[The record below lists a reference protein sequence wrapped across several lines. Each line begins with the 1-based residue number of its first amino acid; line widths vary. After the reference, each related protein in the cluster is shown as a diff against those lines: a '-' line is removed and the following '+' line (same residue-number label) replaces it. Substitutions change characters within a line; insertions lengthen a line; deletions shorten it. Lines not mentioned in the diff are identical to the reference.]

1 MCKPTAESIR
11 CGLETWR
18 PVMTRSL
25 LPLALF
31 LSGCS
36 DMTGIWL
43 FEIPYQDDSTSCTT
57 QIGENFVEGAV
68 PEAGTSGV
76 GPWNYTYDYEG
87 SGSVAFGQI
96 ETYGDDSAVLILGS
110 TVYTGSKEQGNWV
123 FSWVDESTESN
134 QNEYAA
140 NGQVTY
146 GYLQRDTRV
155 SDISYTFV
163 LDGRNK
169 AEVSVDADETVTRE
183 WFESDT
189 WTEEVANTIGS
200 TGEMPS
206 ANYLVGVDGFGQAN
220 DAETIDCDQSRQ
232 GLCYLAVETS
242 CAAEGDFVAYRTDFE
257 DEDHYRS
264 IRDAGNGGASGGTG
278 GTGGWDTGY

>member
-1 MCKPTAESIR
+1 MN
-11 CGLETWR
+11 
-18 PVMTRSL
+18 RSL
-25 LPLALF
+25 FSLALM
-31 LSGCS
+31 LSGCT

-43 FEIPYQDDSTSCTT
+43 FEIPYQDDATTCTT
-57 QIGENFVEGAV
+57 QIDENFVQGAV
-68 PEAGTSGV
+68 PETGSTGV
-76 GPWNYTYDYEG
+76 GPWNYTYAYEG

-96 ETYGDDSAVLILGS
+96 ETYGDDSAVLIIGS

-134 QNEYAA
+134 QNEYAE
-140 NGQVTY
+140 NGRVTY

-163 LDGRNK
+163 LEGRSQAK
-169 AEVSVDADETVTRE
+169 VSVDADETVTQE

-189 WTEEVANTIGS
+189 WSEDVARTIGT

-206 ANYLVGVDGFGQAN
+206 SNYLVGSDGLGQGN
-220 DAETIDCDQSRQ
+220 DSEARDCDESRQ
-232 GLCYLAVETS
+232 GLCYLAVETA
-242 CAAEGDFVAYRTDFE
+242 CAAEGEFVAYRTDFE

-264 IRDAGNGGASGGTG
+264 IQDAGNGGSMGGTG
-278 GTGGWDTGY
+278 GTDGWSGGWDSGF